1 MELMDLPKMIV
12 ARDGSDL
19 YRSLGTHHAS
29 KSSSVTTPASHRIRQ
44 ARPSMATTSLELLS
58 PQPGAQPGEAVYI
71 KLRLKPQPE
80 ETDEEGRQLQHKDA
94 VYEMRRMA

>member
-44 ARPSMATTSLELLS
+44 AQPSMATTSLELLS
-58 PQPGAQPGEAVYI
+58 PQPGLNPVKPYI
-71 KLRLKPQPE
+71 SSSASSLSPRKPTRKAGNFNTKTQC
-80 ETDEEGRQLQHKDA
+80 
-94 VYEMRRMA
+94 MR